1 MKKGYEVHG
10 VVRRVALEDQRHRL
24 WRINHIIKKIK
35 LHSASMESYASLFNI
50 INRIQPNEIYHLAAQ
65 SYVDY
70 SFQDDFSTLSTN
82 IGGTHHMLSSIKEIS
97 KDSKFYFAGTSEMFG
112 KVTSTPQNEETPF
125 YPRSPYGISKVA
137 GYQLTRNYR
146 EAYGLHASS
155 GILFNHESERRGYE
169 FVTRK
174 ISVGVAKIKLKLQKF
189 LELGNLNAE
198 RDWGY
203 APEYVEA
210 MWLILQNDHPDDY
223 VVATGKTHSVKNF
236 VKTAFEC
243 VDLNYE
249 KYVKIN
255 KDFFRPS
262 EVDLLIGDSSKIKK
276 ICGWTPKIS
285 FDELVKKMVI
295 NDYNNLKK

>member
-82 IGGTHHMLSSIKEIS
+82 IGGTHHMLSSIKETS

-262 EVDLLIGDSSKIKK
+262 EVDLLIGDSSKIKNHFTK
-276 ICGWTPKIS
+276 LS
-285 FDELVKKMVI
+285 NYLLI
-295 NDYNNLKK
+295 NKFSH

>member
-1 MKKGYEVHG
+1 MCI
-10 VVRRVALEDQRHRL
+10 RD
-24 WRINHIIKKIK
+24 
-35 LHSASMESYASLFNI
+35 S

-82 IGGTHHMLSSIKEIS
+82 IGGTHHMLSSIKETS

-189 LELGNLNAE
+189 LELT
-198 RDWGY
+198 
-203 APEYVEA
+203 
-210 MWLILQNDHPDDY
+210 IH
-223 VVATGKTHSVKNF
+223 
-236 VKTAFEC
+236 
-243 VDLNYE
+243 
-249 KYVKIN
+249 
-255 KDFFRPS
+255 
-262 EVDLLIGDSSKIKK
+262 LLGHH
-276 ICGWTPKIS
+276 
-285 FDELVKKMVI
+285 
-295 NDYNNLKK
+295 N